1 MMLYESNTSKSDEDW
16 NDNWDENW
24 DNDVHLE
31 DIHFEDEQFDEITL
45 EAEKEDVNYRSKIS
59 LGYPQNAEEKCP
71 KDTSRSGLGLEL
83 TIGEDASKY
92 KANREYSIF
101 LASALGDAG
110 LKLHADSHVEKLLN
124 TISVEVK
131 NMASFKVVSSY
142 DSSDSFVRSLIN
154 EEEDE
159 KPFGDVLASNYINW
173 LTKPGFGRFEEWLT
187 LDHSGIFKAV
197 VLNPKTDSRMLE
209 ILWARTLN
217 LEKLEQI
224 GSKYN
229 ISRERVRQIEK
240 LGQQIVHRELVKL
253 RITDLIS
260 LRHHDKGIVTVDD
273 LQQEF
278 GDYWWIIFVFLKSVS
293 LSDIQFERSS
303 NTFWLCTKEEAK
315 KLKKA
320 VSNLPEC
327 FEADR
332 LCELLSVSNVKEFHI
347 SVVNEQFNQKDG
359 MFYSRQ
365 TSLERICENIL
376 RECFPEGVH
385 IHDEDEMSL
394 FWEIA
399 AERYGNKNLPP
410 SIPALGPKIA
420 AVGVMCDKGKYKI
433 KLDRY
438 ISDSLISELYKY
450 ITSGRKESYS
460 YKELF
465 EVFQAELRKQGVS
478 NIYYL
483 QGILKETVR
492 PKCCSSRINVIWKRS
507 GVSLYNRNMSSNY
520 KAPFCVDDV
529 DLSKVEIGYLRNM
542 MEACLVGR
550 KYVFSQ
556 DIYDKL
562 IVHSRPLLERNN
574 IFQPRELFVL
584 LRWLFGS
591 EYLFNG
597 LYVMKKTE
605 GK

>member
-1 MMLYESNTSKSDEDW
+1 MMFYEPKTSKSDEDW
-16 NDNWDENW
+16 NDNWDDNW
-24 DNDVHLE
+24 DNDVRLE
-31 DIHFEDEQFDEITL
+31 DIYFENEQFNEITL
-45 EAEKEDVNYRSKIS
+45 EAENEDVINRSKIS
-59 LGYPQNAEEKCP
+59 LDYPQNAEEKNP
-71 KDTSRSGLGLEL
+71 KDTSCSSLGLES
-83 TIGEDASKY
+83 TIGEDAYKY

-110 LKLHADSHVEKLLN
+110 LKLRAESHVEKLLN
-124 TISVEVK
+124 TISVEVQ
-131 NMASFKVVSSY
+131 NTASFKVVSSY
-142 DSSDSFVRSLIN
+142 DSNYSFVRSLIK

-159 KPFGDVLASNYINW
+159 KPFGVVLASNYIDW

-187 LDHSGIFKAV
+187 LNPSGIFKAV

-229 ISRERVRQIEK
+229 ITRERVRQIAK

-253 RITDLIS
+253 RIAELIS
-260 LRHHDKGIVTVDD
+260 LRHHAKGIVTVDN

-278 GDYWWIIFVFLKSVS
+278 GDYWWIIFIFLKSAS
-293 LSDIQFERSS
+293 LSNIQFERSS
-303 NTFWLCTKEEAK
+303 NTFWICTKEDAK
-315 KLKKA
+315 KFKKA

-332 LCELLSVSNVKEFHI
+332 LCELLSVSNLKEFHI
-347 SVVNEQFNQKDG
+347 SVVNEHFNQKGG

-376 RECFPEGVH
+376 RECYPDGVH
-385 IHDEDEMSL
+385 IHDEDEISR
-394 FWEIA
+394 FWRIA
-399 AERYGNKNLPP
+399 AERYGNKNLP
-410 SIPALGPKIA
+410 SSLHALGLKIA
-420 AVGVMCDKGKYKI
+420 EVGVMCDKGKYKI
-433 KLDRY
+433 KQDRY
-438 ISDSLISELYKY
+438 ISGSLISEFYKY

-465 EVFQAELRKQGVS
+465 EVFQEELRKQGVL

-483 QGILKETVR
+483 QGILKETVG
-492 PKCCSSRINVIWKRS
+492 PKCCSSMINVIWKTS
-507 GVSLYNRNMSSNY
+507 GVSLYNRNTSSNY

-529 DLSKVEIGYLRNM
+529 DLSKAEINYLRNM
-542 MEACLVGR
+542 IESSLAER
-550 KYVFSQ
+550 KSVFSQ
-556 DIYDKL
+556 DIYDKM
-562 IVHSRPLLERNN
+562 IVHSRLLLERNN

-597 LYVMKKTE
+597 CYVTKKTAE
-605 GK
+605 K